1 MTEIALI
8 VSCMLIPIMS
18 IVFFVIGYNVNAP
31 RKLLFR
37 RRKRRKPKK
46 TEYERKMEQIDNV
59 SLKGE

>member
-1 MTEIALI
+1 MIEIALI

-31 RKLLFR
+31 RKLLFG
-37 RRKRRKPKK
+37 RRKPKK

>member
-1 MTEIALI
+1 MIEIALVI
-8 VSCMLIPIMS
+8 SSMLIPIMS

-37 RRKRRKPKK
+37 GRRPKK

>member
-1 MTEIALI
+1 MTEIALVI
-8 VSCMLIPIMS
+8 SSMMIPIAAGIS
-18 IVFFVIGYNVNAP
+18 FVIGYNVNAP

-37 RRKRRKPKK
+37 GRKPKK

>member
-1 MTEIALI
+1 
-8 VSCMLIPIMS
+8 MLIPIMS

-31 RKLLFR
+31 KKLLFR
-37 RRKRRKPKK
+37 GRKPKK

>member
-1 MTEIALI
+1 
-8 VSCMLIPIMS
+8 MLIPIMS

-37 RRKRRKPKK
+37 RRKNEK

>member
-1 MTEIALI
+1 MISPI
-8 VSCMLIPIMS
+8 VA

-31 RKLLFR
+31 RKLLFG
-37 RRKRRKPKK
+37 RRKLKK

>member
-1 MTEIALI
+1 MIEIALVI
-8 VSCMLIPIMS
+8 SSMLIPIMS

-31 RKLLFR
+31 KKLLFR
-37 RRKRRKPKK
+37 GRKPKK

>member
-1 MTEIALI
+1 MTEIALVILSMISPI
-8 VSCMLIPIMS
+8 VA

-31 RKLLFR
+31 RKLLFG
-37 RRKRRKPKK
+37 RRKLKK

>member
-1 MTEIALI
+1 MIEIALVI
-8 VSCMLIPIMS
+8 SSMMIPIAAG
-18 IVFFVIGYNVNAP
+18 VFFVIGYNVNAP

-37 RRKRRKPKK
+37 GRKPKK

>member
-1 MTEIALI
+1 MIEIALI
-8 VSCMLIPIMS
+8 ISCMLIPIMS

-37 RRKRRKPKK
+37 RRKPKK

>member
-1 MTEIALI
+1 MIEIALVI
-8 VSCMLIPIMS
+8 SSMMIPIMS

-37 RRKRRKPKK
+37 GRKPKK

>member
-1 MTEIALI
+1 MTEIALVILSVISPI
-8 VSCMLIPIMS
+8 VA

-31 RKLLFR
+31 KKLLFG
-37 RRKRRKPKK
+37 RKKHEK

>member
-1 MTEIALI
+1 MIEIALI
-8 VSCMLIPIMS
+8 ISCMLIPIMS
-18 IVFFVIGYNVNAP
+18 IVFFVIGYNINAP

-37 RRKRRKPKK
+37 GRKPKK